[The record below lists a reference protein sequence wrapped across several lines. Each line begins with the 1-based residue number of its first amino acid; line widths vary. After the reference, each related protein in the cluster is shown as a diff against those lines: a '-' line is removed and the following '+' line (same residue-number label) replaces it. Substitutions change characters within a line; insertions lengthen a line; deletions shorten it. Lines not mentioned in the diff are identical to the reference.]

1 MRLIGVS
8 KTAHSAHNTK
18 NVVVGGKNANLGSAG
33 TLNSGIRQ
41 NQLKG
46 GIVNTREVT
55 AAAWLVLFGPK
66 GKRVQVDTGVGVAAV
81 VLPRLNEVEVGAFA
95 LREAV
100 LAVELQ
106 LGSDNGVLAPAVH
119 VEGGLGEH
127 EGAGVRQSGLLA
139 GGDTEVAL
147 VAGGAGRSGPEVAC
161 SAGANN
167 RGDIVGAGLG
177 KQAADIDDAVGA
189 TDRVRAAERVN
200 GVGQGIDGVGVVE
213 GLGAEQLE
221 EKAAGIQGRA
231 VVDVGIALNDPNEL
245 LDGVVEVE
253 LDLVGRRADG
263 FITGELELL
272 DEVLVGV
279 LGHTSALIGV
289 EEHVVNVEGGGNEG
303 LVVSGVH
310 FLGTGSGNQR
320 ADGPEALVD
329 GANVEVDLD
338 LVVLEGD
345 EGEGKAGVAAE
356 PELEGDVEGGLGQGV
371 TGSANL
377 ARGGGVARAINVG
390 ERGIGDV
397 SQLGG
402 VADHL
407 VVAALLLG
415 GLGELV
421 PDVHPVAV
429 LAVNAL
435 ATDLDLNLRNE
446 LLTGEIE
453 PTGVDV
459 TSRSLQVLSDFGQSD
474 LKVGAVRQVTV
485 AADSAGNT
493 PAKIRLAVES
503 LFDRLHGEIGVSL
516 V

>member
-8 KTAHSAHNTK
+8 KTAHSAHNTQ

-33 TLNSGIRQ
+33 TLNSGVRQ
-41 NQLKG
+41 NELKG
-46 GIVNTREVT
+46 GIVNTREVA
-55 AAAWLVLFGPK
+55 AAAWLMFFGPK
-66 GKRVQVDTGVGVAAV
+66 GKRVQVDTGIGVAGV
-81 VLPRLNEVEVGAFA
+81 VLPRLFEVVVGAFA

-106 LGSDNGVLAPAVH
+106 LGSDNGVLTPAVH

-127 EGAGVRQSGLLA
+127 EGAGVGQSGFLA

-147 VAGGAGRSGPEVAC
+147 VAGVVSRGGPEVAC
-161 SAGANN
+161 KAGASS
-167 RGDIVGAGLG
+167 GWDIVSASLG
-177 KQAADIDDAVGA
+177 EEAADIDNAMGSRDG
-189 TDRVRAAERVN
+189 VRAAERVN

-213 GLGAEQLE
+213 GLSAEQLE

-245 LDGVVEVE
+245 LNGVVEVE
-253 LDLVGRRADG
+253 LDLVGGRADG
-263 FITGELELL
+263 FITGELQLL

-289 EEHVVNVEGGGNEG
+289 EEHVVNVEGSSNEG
-303 LVVSGVH
+303 LVVSSVH
-310 FLGTGSGNQR
+310 LLGAGSGNQR
-320 ADGPEALVD
+320 TDRPEALVD
-329 GANVEVDLD
+329 GANVKVDLD
-338 LVVLEGD
+338 LVVLQGNQ
-345 EGEGKAGVAAE
+345 GEGKAGVAAE

-371 TGSANL
+371 AGSANL
-377 ARGGGVARAINVG
+377 TRGVGVARAINVG
-390 ERGIGDV
+390 ERGVGNV

-429 LAVNAL
+429 LAVNTL
-435 ATDLDLNLRNE
+435 ATDLNLNLRNE

-453 PTGVDV
+453 PTGINVAGR
-459 TSRSLQVLSDFGQSD
+459 TLQILSDFGQGD
-474 LKVGAVRQVTV
+474 LKVCAVSQITV
-485 AADSAGNT
+485 AADGAGNT
-493 PAKIRLAVES
+493 PAKIGLTVES